1 MAPFEKWFLS
11 SSKESLENYEAM
23 IGGMTEMI
31 KRHYHT
37 LRAPYTHIDIHE
49 LSNLVNR
56 SVYFSEHEQPLE
68 DLFDDVQAV
77 VMDHSLHISHPGAM
91 AHLHCPPIIPALA
104 AEVLISAL
112 NQSMDSWDQSP
123 AATYIEDQV
132 IDELTQQIGYPSSAS
147 GAFTSGG
154 TQSNYMGLL
163 LARNEYCHAAFS
175 IDVSE
180 EGLPLQAK
188 KLRIFCS
195 EKAHFT
201 VQQSAAQLGLGMNAV
216 VSVKCN
222 ERHEMDIENLEE
234 AIREVKAQGNLPF
247 AVVAT
252 AGTTDFGSVDPLF
265 EISALA
271 KKEGLWLHADA
282 AYGGALLFS
291 HKYRKRLK
299 ALERADSITMDFHK
313 WFYQPVSCG
322 AFLLK
327 NSAMF
332 KHIQLHADYLNP
344 EEDEHVHLV
353 DRSIQTTKRF
363 DALKLWLTFRAVGTN
378 EYGKMV
384 DHTIETAKQTAEHLR
399 KQRNIAVL
407 NDPYLNAV
415 VFRYVPDTLYGDC
428 QKQQHYE
435 NKLNQRIQQHL
446 YEKGTFIMAKTKHKE
461 QAYLKLT
468 MLNPMITVDS
478 VATQLEEVVALG
490 KELEKKEER
499 LRERSVIG

>member
-11 SSKESLENYEAM
+11 SSKESLKNYEVM

-31 KRHYHT
+31 KRHYGKLQT
-37 LRAPYTHIDIHE
+37 PYTHINVND
-49 LSNLVNR
+49 LTNLVNR

-68 DLFDDVQAV
+68 DLFDDVQAL

-91 AHLHCPPIIPALA
+91 AHLHCPPVIPALA
-104 AEVLISAL
+104 AEVMISAL

-123 AATYIEDQV
+123 AATYIENQV
-132 IDELTQQIGYPSSAS
+132 INELTKQIGYSSSSS
-147 GAFTSGG
+147 GVFTSGG

-163 LARNEYCHAAFS
+163 LARNEYCHSEFS

-180 EGLPLQAK
+180 EGLPFEAK
-188 KLRIFCS
+188 KLRVFCS

-222 ERHEMDIENLEE
+222 ERYEMDIENLEE
-234 AIREVKAQGNLPF
+234 AIRKVKEQGNLPF
-247 AVVAT
+247 AIVAT
-252 AGTTDFGSVDPLF
+252 AGTTDFGSVDPLR
-265 EISALA
+265 EISKLA

-291 HKYRKRLK
+291 HKYRERLK

-327 NSAMF
+327 NQDMF

-384 DHTIETAKQTAEHLR
+384 DHTVETAQQTAGYLQ

-407 NDPYLNAV
+407 NDPYMNAV
-415 VFRYVPDTLYGDC
+415 VFRYVPEVLYADH
-428 QKQQHYE
+428 QKQLHYE
-435 NKLNQRIQQHL
+435 NNLNQRIQEQL
-446 YEKGTFIMAKTKHKE
+446 YEQGTFIMAKTKHKA

-468 MLNPMITVDS
+468 MLNPMITFDS
-478 VATQLEEVVALG
+478 VATHLEEVVALG
-490 KELEKKEER
+490 KQLEKKEEQ